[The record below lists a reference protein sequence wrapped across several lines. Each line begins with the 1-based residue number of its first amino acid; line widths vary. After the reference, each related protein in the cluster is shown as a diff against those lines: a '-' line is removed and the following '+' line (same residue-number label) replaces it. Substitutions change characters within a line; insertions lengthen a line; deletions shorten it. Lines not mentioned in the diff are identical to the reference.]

1 MPENPPVSRDELAR
15 IERFIAAFNALDN
28 WLQSQ
33 PDAPPTFR
41 SAVDWWARRHPFWSD
56 AETLRLFT
64 SLRNF
69 LVHETVRPF
78 DYACVPSESAV
89 REIEDIRERL
99 LHPLTIGQQFKREV
113 ITLSSSDTLETALH
127 LMTSRDIAR
136 FPIFDGDRFAGVLSE
151 RDIARF
157 LSYVVSRGEQFS
169 PQVPIGQL
177 LPRQSKRQTFRFA
190 APETGVAQ
198 AAFWFG
204 ENTFLEAILIA
215 PHIGDRPT
223 GIVTRGD
230 VAGWRE

>member
-1 MPENPPVSRDELAR
+1 MPDRPPVSRDELAR
-15 IERFIAAFNALDN
+15 IERFVAAFNSIDN

-33 PDAPPTFR
+33 SDAPPTFR
-41 SAVDWWARRHPFWSD
+41 SAVDWWARRHPFWRD

-78 DYACVPSESAV
+78 DYPCVPSESAV
-89 REIEDIRERL
+89 REIEEIRERL
-99 LHPLTIGQQFKREV
+99 FHPITIGQKFRREV
-113 ITLSSSDTLETALH
+113 VILSSTDTLEIALQT
-127 LMTSRDIAR
+127 MTSRDIAR
-136 FPIFDGDRFAGVLSE
+136 FPIFDGERFAGVLAE

-157 LSYVVSRGEQFS
+157 LSYVVSRGEEFS
-169 PQVPIGQL
+169 AQTPIGQV

-190 APETGVAQ
+190 SPETSVAQ

-215 PHIGDRPT
+215 PRMGERPT